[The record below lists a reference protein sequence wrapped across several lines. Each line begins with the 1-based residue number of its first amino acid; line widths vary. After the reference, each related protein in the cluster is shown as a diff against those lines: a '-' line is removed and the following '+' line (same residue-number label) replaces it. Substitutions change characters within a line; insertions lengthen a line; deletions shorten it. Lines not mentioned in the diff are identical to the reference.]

1 MEWPGGGCT
10 PGSLSLFLPLPWV
23 SYSGVPLPGGPLSA
37 VRALI
42 FHFLLWSV
50 IWSPAAPRTW
60 DSMSKVSGLLDC
72 GALYK

>member
-1 MEWPGGGCT
+1 MEWQQEVVVPQA
-10 PGSLSLFLPLPWV
+10 PSLFLPLPWV
-23 SYSGVPLPGGPLSA
+23 SCSGVPLPGGPLSA